1 MRFKVVEGLEVMNRK
16 EVPVPRHTK
25 KITPGI
31 ASDRI
36 AGKSYIAGDVVE
48 VFYQNTWNIAVIL
61 NILVL
66 RKNNKFQNQ
75 YLVRLL
81 GACSQDLVV
90 DRSNIR
96 MRQACH
102 DDKWMLMK
110 KSYKE
115 CDVMPNQPSTSNRCG
130 KTKFQVSQFK
140 VMGRNQAKKD
150 CRNIQ
155 EAHMISSRSLKRMS
169 PYGSSIVE
177 AHNVQKRRAVEKEGS
192 MLKHRVVATPVLEK
206 VDAVAYPKEIS
217 GAKNMHT
224 SFNIISNGYNRTK
237 MGKQNDLFGVA
248 SPELSTCDSDASSVG
263 SCSVTNR
270 IPENYCSRFIPMH
283 CQDTDNLCSDA
294 ESSYGKRKKIYFF
307 PPKEE
312 LEATIRKLELHAY
325 RSTLEAL
332 YASGPL
338 SWEQEAMLT
347 NLRIMLYISNDEHL
361 KELKHLISTKTA
373 NID

>member
-1 MRFKVVEGLEVMNRK
+1 MRFKVGDGLEVMNRK
-16 EVPVPRHTK
+16 EVLVPRHTK
-25 KITPGI
+25 KVTPGI

-36 AGKSYIAGDVVE
+36 AGKSYIAGDIVE
-48 VFYQNTWNIAVIL
+48 VFYQNTWRIAVIL

-66 RKNNKFQNQ
+66 RKKNKFQNQ

-81 GACSQDLVV
+81 GACSQDLVI

-115 CDVMPNQPSTSNRCG
+115 SDVMPIQPSTSNRCG
-130 KTKFQVSQFK
+130 KTRFQVSQFK
-140 VMGRNQAKKD
+140 VMGRNRSKKD
-150 CRNIQ
+150 CRIQ
-155 EAHMISSRSLKRMS
+155 EAHVISSRSLKRMS
-169 PYGSSIVE
+169 PFGSSIVE
-177 AHNVQKRRAVEKEGS
+177 AHNAQKRRAVEKEGS

-217 GAKNMHT
+217 GEKNMHT

-237 MGKQNDLFGVA
+237 MGKQNDVFGVA

-263 SCSVTNR
+263 SCNVTNR
-270 IPENYCSRFIPMH
+270 IPENYCSQFIPMH

>member
-1 MRFKVVEGLEVMNRK
+1 MRFKVGDGLEVMNRK
-16 EVPVPRHTK
+16 EVLVPRHTK
-25 KITPGI
+25 KVTPGI

-36 AGKSYIAGDVVE
+36 AGKSYIAGDIVE
-48 VFYQNTWNIAVIL
+48 VFYQNTWRIAVIL

-66 RKNNKFQNQ
+66 RKKNKFQNQ

-81 GACSQDLVV
+81 GACSQDLVI

-110 KSYKE
+110 K
-115 CDVMPNQPSTSNRCG
+115 
-130 KTKFQVSQFK
+130 VSQFK
-140 VMGRNQAKKD
+140 VMGRNRSKKD
-150 CRNIQ
+150 CRIQ
-155 EAHMISSRSLKRMS
+155 EAHVISSRSLKRMS
-169 PYGSSIVE
+169 PFGSSIVE
-177 AHNVQKRRAVEKEGS
+177 AHNAQKRRAVEKEGS

-217 GAKNMHT
+217 GEKNMHT

-237 MGKQNDLFGVA
+237 MGKQNDVFGVA

-270 IPENYCSRFIPMH
+270 IPENYCSQSIPMH

>member
-1 MRFKVVEGLEVMNRK
+1 MRFKVGDGLEVMNRK
-16 EVPVPRHTK
+16 EVLVPRHTK
-25 KITPGI
+25 KVTPGI

-36 AGKSYIAGDVVE
+36 AGKSYIAGDIVE
-48 VFYQNTWNIAVIL
+48 VFYQNTWRIAVIL

-66 RKNNKFQNQ
+66 RKKNKFQNQ

-81 GACSQDLVV
+81 GACSQDLVI

-115 CDVMPNQPSTSNRCG
+115 SDVMPIQPSTSNRCG
-130 KTKFQVSQFK
+130 KTRFQVSQFK
-140 VMGRNQAKKD
+140 VMGRNRSKKD
-150 CRNIQ
+150 CRIQ
-155 EAHMISSRSLKRMS
+155 EAHVISSRSLKRMS
-169 PYGSSIVE
+169 PFGSSIVE
-177 AHNVQKRRAVEKEGS
+177 AHNAQKRRAVEKEGS

-217 GAKNMHT
+217 GEKNMHT

-237 MGKQNDLFGVA
+237 MGKQNDVFGVA

-270 IPENYCSRFIPMH
+270 IPENYCSQSIPMH